1 MYEFHDLTPATK
13 GEVKGRMAESFS
25 FNGVWIEDEIPQFVV
40 TGTTGRELMEAE
52 LDTFEVGFSNG
63 SKYRKKRYPE
73 RKITVHYM
81 MGAQTDHDFRQA
93 YNKLNA
99 LLDPEQAQLI
109 FADEPDKYFVATKTE
124 NSTVE
129 PGKNFVVGEIVF
141 TCTDPLKYSTV
152 TKSFPAT
159 LIEGV
164 LTANIENKGTAAVPI
179 DYKIHMNHENG
190 YIGIVSE
197 SGAMQYGKKEE
208 ADGKIVEM
216 NERLLT
222 MTNFFNKADDGAS
235 GVDYMHPNYDATGT
249 LAVVNW
255 WDQQWLSFGSAGPN
269 PGQAMTG
276 GQRTVAVPA
285 DSKGHV
291 GAKNFYSYFFVV
303 MWAGLMGQVG
313 EFNINRLTAD
323 NKQIAGVNWY
333 KQDLSGNTAHYE
345 LWSNGKI
352 LKSYDYESSHETNK
366 NPWWR
371 TNGHC
376 DLRKVGRKL
385 TFYWWATYPSFEIPE
400 IENWECA
407 KISMA
412 FKCHPVYRNRLV
424 THMGIRSFI
433 FDKLGVQHWKD
444 VPNRYP
450 GNADM
455 IVKGN
460 EGKMYFRGMPRP
472 QDEMTGTK
480 YFLAK
485 PGVNKVEFY
494 HSSFSSPA
502 PTITAEIREAWL

>member
-1 MYEFHDLTPATK
+1 MIKIKYDGVAINDQIRGFK
-13 GEVKGRMAESFS
+13 VKS
-25 FNGVWIEDEIPQFVV
+25 V
-40 TGTTGRELMEAE
+40 TGRELLGAEIKERDRPILPGADFISRNYPTRDIEVAFQIQAPTEEA
-52 LDTFEVGFSNG
+52 
-63 SKYRKKRYPE
+63 YRIR
-73 RKITVHYM
+73 
-81 MGAQTDHDFRQA
+81 F
-93 YNKLNA
+93 NKLNA
-99 LLDPEQAQLI
+99 LLNKKEAQII
-109 FADEPDKYFVATKTE
+109 FSDEVDKYFIA
-124 NSTVE
+124 STADMDSN
-129 PGKNFVVGEIVF
+129 KITFH
-141 TCTDPLKYSTV
+141 CSDPLKYSTV
-152 TKSFPAT
+152 IKSFPAT
-159 LIEGV
+159 VEDGV
-164 LTANIENKGTAAVPI
+164 LTAKIINNGTVAVPI

-190 YIGIVSE
+190 YMGIVSE
-197 SGAMQYGKKEE
+197 NGAMQYGKKEE

-222 MTNFFNKADDGAS
+222 MTNFFNAPNDGAS

-249 LAVVNW
+249 LAVATW
-255 WDQQWLSFGSAGPN
+255 WGEQWLSFGSAGPN

-285 DSKGHV
+285 DSNGHV
-291 GAKNFYSYFFVV
+291 GAKNFYSWWRVV

-313 EFNINRLTAD
+313 EFNINWLTAD

-333 KQDLSGNTAHYE
+333 KQDLSGNTANYE

-352 LKSYDYESSHETNK
+352 LASYSYESSHETNK
-366 NPWWR
+366 NPWFH
-371 TNGHC
+371 TNGYC

-385 TFYWWATYPSFEIPE
+385 IFYWWATYPSFDIPE

-407 KISMA
+407 KVSMA
-412 FKCHPVYRNRLV
+412 FKCRPTYRNRLV
-424 THMGIRSFI
+424 THMGIRGFI

-444 VPNRYP
+444 VPNRYA

-455 IVKGN
+455 IVKGS

-494 HSSFSSPA
+494 NSSFSVPA

>member
-1 MYEFHDLTPATK
+1 MIKIKYDDVTLNEQIRGFK
-13 GEVKGRMAESFS
+13 VKS
-25 FNGVWIEDEIPQFVV
+25 V
-40 TGTTGRELMEAE
+40 TGRELLGADIVERDRPVLPGADFISRNYPTRDIEVAFQIQAPTEEA
-52 LDTFEVGFSNG
+52 
-63 SKYRKKRYPE
+63 YRIR
-73 RKITVHYM
+73 
-81 MGAQTDHDFRQA
+81 F
-93 YNKLNA
+93 NKLNA
-99 LLDPEQAQLI
+99 LLNKKEAQII
-109 FADEPDKYFVATKTE
+109 FSDEVDKYFIA
-124 NSTVE
+124 STADMDS
-129 PGKNFVVGEIVF
+129 NQITFH
-141 TCTDPLKYSTV
+141 CSDPLKYSTV
-152 TKSFPAT
+152 IKSFPAT
-159 LIEGV
+159 VEDGV
-164 LTANIENKGTAAVPI
+164 LTAKIINNGTVAVPI

-190 YIGIVSE
+190 YMGIVSE

-222 MTNFFNKADDGAS
+222 MTNFFNAPNDGAS

-249 LAVVNW
+249 LAVATW
-255 WDQQWLSFGSAGPN
+255 WNEQWLSFGSAGSN

-285 DSKGHV
+285 DSNGHV
-291 GAKNFYSYFFVV
+291 GAKNFYSWWRVV

-313 EFNINRLTAD
+313 EFNINWLTAD

-333 KQDLSGNTAHYE
+333 KQDLSGNTANYE
-345 LWSNGKI
+345 MWSNGKI
-352 LKSYDYESSHETNK
+352 LASYSYESSHETNK
-366 NPWWR
+366 NPWFH
-371 TNGHC
+371 TNGYC

-385 TFYWWATYPSFEIPE
+385 TFFWWATYPSFDVPE
-400 IENWECA
+400 IESWECT

-424 THMGIRSFI
+424 THMGIRGFI

-444 VPNRYP
+444 VPNRYA

-455 IVKGN
+455 VIKGS

-494 HSSFSSPA
+494 NSSFSVPA

>member
-1 MYEFHDLTPATK
+1 MIKIKYDGVTINDQIRGFK
-13 GEVKGRMAESFS
+13 VKS
-25 FNGVWIEDEIPQFVV
+25 V
-40 TGTTGRELMEAE
+40 TGRELLGAEIKERDRPILPGADFISRNYPTREIEVVFQIQAPTEEA
-52 LDTFEVGFSNG
+52 
-63 SKYRKKRYPE
+63 YRIR
-73 RKITVHYM
+73 
-81 MGAQTDHDFRQA
+81 F
-93 YNKLNA
+93 NKLNS
-99 LLDPEQAQLI
+99 LLNKKEAQVI
-109 FADEPDKYFVATKTE
+109 FSDEVDKYFIA
-124 NSTVE
+124 STADMDS
-129 PGKNFVVGEIVF
+129 NQITFH
-141 TCTDPLKYSTV
+141 CSDPLKYSTV
-152 TKSFPAT
+152 IKSFPAT
-159 LIEGV
+159 VEEGV
-164 LTANIENKGTAAVPI
+164 LTAKIINNGTVAVPI

-190 YIGIVSE
+190 YMGIVSE

-249 LAVVNW
+249 LAVATW
-255 WDQQWLSFGSAGPN
+255 WNEQWLSFGSAGSN

-285 DSKGHV
+285 DSNGHV
-291 GAKNFYSYFFVV
+291 GAKNFYSWWRVV

-313 EFNINRLTAD
+313 EFNINWLTAD

-333 KQDLSGNTAHYE
+333 KQDLSGNTANYE
-345 LWSNGKI
+345 MWSNGKI
-352 LKSYDYESSHETNK
+352 LASYSYESSHETNK
-366 NPWWR
+366 NPWFH
-371 TNGHC
+371 TNGYC

-385 TFYWWATYPSFEIPE
+385 TFYWWATYPSFDIPE

-424 THMGIRSFI
+424 THMGIRGFI

-444 VPNRYP
+444 VPNRYA

-455 IVKGN
+455 IVKGS

-494 HSSFSSPA
+494 NSSFSVPA

>member
-1 MYEFHDLTPATK
+1 MIKIKYDGVAINDQIRGFK
-13 GEVKGRMAESFS
+13 VKS
-25 FNGVWIEDEIPQFVV
+25 V
-40 TGTTGRELMEAE
+40 TGRELLGAEIKERDRPILPGADFISRNYPTRDIEVAFQIQAPTEEA
-52 LDTFEVGFSNG
+52 
-63 SKYRKKRYPE
+63 YRIR
-73 RKITVHYM
+73 
-81 MGAQTDHDFRQA
+81 F
-93 YNKLNA
+93 NKLNA
-99 LLDPEQAQLI
+99 LLNKKEAQII
-109 FADEPDKYFVATKTE
+109 FSDEVDKYFIA
-124 NSTVE
+124 STADMDSN
-129 PGKNFVVGEIVF
+129 KITFH
-141 TCTDPLKYSTV
+141 CSDPLKYSTV
-152 TKSFPAT
+152 IKSFPAT
-159 LIEGV
+159 VEDGV
-164 LTANIENKGTAAVPI
+164 LTAKIINNGTVAVPI

-190 YIGIVSE
+190 YMGIVSE
-197 SGAMQYGKKEE
+197 NGAMQYGKKEE

-222 MTNFFNKADDGAS
+222 MTNFFNAPNDGAS

-249 LAVVNW
+249 LAVATW
-255 WDQQWLSFGSAGPN
+255 WGEQWLSFGSAGPN
-269 PGQAMTG
+269 PGQVMTG

-285 DSKGHV
+285 DSNGHV
-291 GAKNFYSYFFVV
+291 GAKNFYSWWRVV

-313 EFNINRLTAD
+313 EFNINWLTAD

-333 KQDLSGNTAHYE
+333 KQDLSGNTANYE

-352 LKSYDYESSHETNK
+352 LASYSYESSHETNK
-366 NPWWR
+366 NPWFH
-371 TNGHC
+371 TNGYC

-385 TFYWWATYPSFEIPE
+385 IFYWWATYPSFDIPE

-407 KISMA
+407 KVSMA
-412 FKCHPVYRNRLV
+412 FKCRPTYRNRLV
-424 THMGIRSFI
+424 THMGIRGFI

-444 VPNRYP
+444 VPNRYA

-455 IVKGN
+455 IVKGS

-494 HSSFSSPA
+494 NSSFSVPA